1 MPFKSKSR
9 TRALSAGEVTYM
21 DPWDLLCKS
30 IIKRIVSRCPELK
43 TQALQLSKDLKQFSV
58 LELADSI
65 SLDNSNY
72 FKRLNSVMRGQPVS
86 KETALETSIK
96 LEIKLLLNPVE
107 YATHTRFRIKENL
120 LAWLFQKT
128 AIRVKIL
135 GRKSRVIMPVTKAD
149 YYGVVSAIGED
160 MIEFNGFRIKKES
173 KSRNFSMAEF
183 KSECRAVIAEAA
195 TKELGIKVS
204 ARNIETVFSI
214 VK

>member
-9 TRALSAGEVTYM
+9 TRASSAGEVTYM
-21 DPWDLLCKS
+21 DPWDSLCKS
-30 IIKRIVSRCPELK
+30 IIKRIVSRSPELK

-58 LELADSI
+58 LELAGSI

-160 MIEFNGFRIKKES
+160 MIEFNGFRIKKELS
-173 KSRNFSMAEF
+173 L
-183 KSECRAVIAEAA
+183 IH
-195 TKELGIKVS
+195 I
-204 ARNIETVFSI
+204 
-214 VK
+214 

>member
-1 MPFKSKSR
+1 MPFESKSR
-9 TRALSAGEVTYM
+9 TRFSSSGKVTYK
-21 DPWDLLCKS
+21 DPWDPLCKS

-65 SLDNSNY
+65 SLDY

-96 LEIKLLLNPVE
+96 LEVKLLLNPVE
-107 YATHTRFRIKENL
+107 YPTQNKFRIKENL

-128 AIRVKIL
+128 KIRVNIL
-135 GRKSRVIMPVTKAD
+135 GRKARVIMPLTKAD
-149 YYGVVSAIGED
+149 YYGVVSVIGEQ
-160 MIEFNGFRIKKES
+160 MIEFNGFRIKDEI
-173 KSRNFSMAEF
+173 KSPNFSMSEF
-183 KSECRAVIAEAA
+183 KSECRAVIAETA

-204 ARNIETVFSI
+204 SRNIETVFQL
-214 VK
+214 

>member
-96 LEIKLLLNPVE
+96 L
-107 YATHTRFRIKENL
+107 HH
-120 LAWLFQKT
+120 
-128 AIRVKIL
+128 
-135 GRKSRVIMPVTKAD
+135 
-149 YYGVVSAIGED
+149 
-160 MIEFNGFRIKKES
+160 IKKLIVIKKTNVNFLIKPTFFS
-173 KSRNFSMAEF
+173 K
-183 KSECRAVIAEAA
+183 K
-195 TKELGIKVS
+195 
-204 ARNIETVFSI
+204 
-214 VK
+214 

>member
-1 MPFKSKSR
+1 MPFESKSR
-9 TRALSAGEVTYM
+9 TRFSSSGEVTYK
-21 DPWDLLCKS
+21 DPWDPLCKS

-65 SLDNSNY
+65 SLDYLNY

-96 LEIKLLLNPVE
+96 LEVKLLLNPVK
-107 YATHTRFRIKENL
+107 YPTHNKFRIKENL

-128 AIRVKIL
+128 KIRVNIL
-135 GRKSRVIMPVTKAD
+135 GRKARVIMPLTKAD
-149 YYGVVSAIGED
+149 YYGVVSVIGEQ
-160 MIEFNGFRIKKES
+160 MIEFNGFRIKDEI
-173 KSRNFSMAEF
+173 KSPNFSMAEF
-183 KSECRAVIAEAA
+183 KSECRAVIAETA

-204 ARNIETVFSI
+204 SRNIETVFQL
-214 VK
+214 